1 MARVADWKDR
11 RHVGS
16 LEALWGGIEIHADLV
31 SPTSAFLTV

>member
-11 RHVGS
+11 RHAGS
-16 LEALWGGIEIHADLV
+16 LEALWGGHVDSG